1 MFVPKTKPYISFIGR
16 RNLTASPVI
25 TWNSKSSDRGPNG
38 QELGTY
44 GSATVAVESDFFC
57 ATEVTFEVSK
67 DIIFGIVLNCSYS
80 YVVILVIAD
89 KCSDT
94 TRPSVAIWL
103 IIKTSRTFLLLSCP
117 KLLLQTII

>member
-25 TWNSKSSDRGPNG
+25 SWNSKSSDRGPNG

-44 GSATVAVESDFFC
+44 GSATVAVASDFFC

-67 DIIFGIVLNCSYS
+67 DTIFGIVLNCNYG

-89 KCSDT
+89 KCSET
-94 TRPSVAIWL
+94 TRPKTFGRYMLVDYN
-103 IIKTSRTFLLLSCP
+103 IK
-117 KLLLQTII
+117 